1 MNGRRGERGA
11 LMVGLMASVAILTI
25 LSTVGFQA
33 WQDVVRRDR
42 EAEMMFRAQEIV
54 RALRRYQK
62 DQGALPVQLD
72 ALLKPGNRGQYFLRH
87 PYTDPLV
94 KGGKWGLLFLAP
106 GGGIYDPNAEEGS
119 TGVDGEGEQV
129 LGKPAPFGQT
139 PGAKGSRLNP
149 TGGGLGQT
157 PGIGAQAPGA
167 GTGGF
172 GAGGAGEQGLPIAG
186 VRTLCTDKPF
196 RVFREQTEYDKW
208 LFTVLDQDMPGAIPG
223 QPGQPRV
230 PGQTGQPG
238 QGTGRPTWPSQ
249 PAVRRPSGGL
259 GSTQTPSNERP

>member
-1 MNGRRGERGA
+1 
-11 LMVGLMASVAILTI
+11 MVGLMAAVAILMI
-25 LSTVGFQA
+25 FSTVGFQA

-62 DQGALPVQLD
+62 DQGTLPTELD
-72 ALLKPGNRGQYFLRH
+72 ALMKPGNRGQYFLRH
-87 PYTDPLV
+87 KYADPLV
-94 KGGKWGLLFLAP
+94 KDGKWGLLFLAP

-119 TGVDGEGEQV
+119 AGAGGEGGQATPGP
-129 LGKPAPFGQT
+129 LGQT
-139 PGAKGSRLNP
+139 PSRQGSRLNP
-149 TGGGLGQT
+149 TGGGIGET
-157 PGIGAQAPGA
+157 PGAAGQRP
-167 GTGGF
+167 GTGLAGF

-186 VRTLCTDKPF
+186 VRTLCKDKPF

-230 PGQTGQPG
+230 PGQPGMPGQPG
-238 QGTGRPTWPSQ
+238 AAGQGTQRPSWPSQ
-249 PAVRRPSGGL
+249 PGVRRSPGAV
-259 GSTQTPSNERP
+259 GSTRTP